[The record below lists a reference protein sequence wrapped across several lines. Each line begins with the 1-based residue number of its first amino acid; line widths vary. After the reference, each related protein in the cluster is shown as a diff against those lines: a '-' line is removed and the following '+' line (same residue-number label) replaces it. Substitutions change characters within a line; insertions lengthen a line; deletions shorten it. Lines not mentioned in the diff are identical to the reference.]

1 MKLALLFSG
10 QGSQKKGMGKDIYEA
25 FPAARAAFDSE
36 AAGFDIK
43 QVCFESPDGSLD
55 RTRFQQAALGAFGA
69 AVTAVLYSNGVQA
82 DAACGLSLGEYTALH
97 AAGVLSTDV
106 LLDLLSFRGRVM
118 EETTAGTD
126 SKMSAVLGL
135 GKDLVQR
142 AAAEASEKTGGTAVC
157 ANYNCPSQ
165 IVIGGTRDA
174 VTHAEALCMEFGAKR
189 TVPLNVS
196 GPFHTPL
203 MQEASVLLGE
213 KLRQTDFK
221 PFRIP
226 VIFNTDAKASADT
239 GRLASV
245 LTEQVKSPV
254 LFEQSILELRQAG
267 IDTAVEIGAVS
278 TLSSFV
284 RKTAPEIKTYSADSA
299 QSLHNILKT
308 LGELS

>member
-69 AVTAVLYSNGVQA
+69 AVTAVLYSGGIKAQA
-82 DAACGLSLGEYTALH
+82 AAGLSLGEYTALH

-106 LLDLLSFRGRVM
+106 LLDLLSCRGKIM

-126 SKMSAVLGL
+126 SRMSAVLGL
-135 GKDLVQR
+135 DKDLVQR
-142 AAAEASEKTGGTAVC
+142 AVLEASEKTGGTAVC
-157 ANYNCPSQ
+157 ANFNCPSQ

-174 VTHAEALCMEFGAKR
+174 VTEAEEICMKSGARR

-213 KLRQTDFK
+213 KLRDTDFM

-226 VIFNTDAKASADT
+226 VVFNTDAKASMDT

-245 LTEQVKSPV
+245 LTAQVRSPV
-254 LFEQSILELRQAG
+254 LFEQSILELRDTG

-284 RKTAPEIKTYSADSA
+284 RKTAPEIKTYCADSA
-299 QSLHNILKT
+299 QSLNTILET
-308 LGELS
+308 LGEIS